1 MNVVMESYLDKQT
14 PKLCLDFQ
22 TLITVWRTVSVQRWH
37 ECQSKFDWFSMTT
50 DKSLSCSHWV
60 IYRQE
65 LCVFVFCLIVCV
77 GFFFGCVFI
86 TLYLILH
93 LGWEMNQLVI
103 WVDACWRNQFR
114 WSTKPNLYQ
123 FLING
128 WLFCKNHENPVTANI
143 GIHHSGKDEG
153 PFMKIIVHTCRLYN
167 PMYCRQ
173 N

>member
-1 MNVVMESYLDKQT
+1 M
-14 PKLCLDFQ
+14 
-22 TLITVWRTVSVQRWH
+22 SVQRGMNVSPNLIDLAWQVI
-37 ECQSKFDWFSMTT
+37 ELQS
-50 DKSLSCSHWV
+50 LI
-60 IYRQE
+60 IYWKE
-65 LCVFVFCLIVCV
+65 LGVFVFCWLW
-77 GFFFGCVFI
+77 GFFCMCI
-86 TLYLILH
+86 YYTLFDSTWIGN
-93 LGWEMNQLVI
+93 LGWEMNQLDI

-123 FLING
+123 FLIDI

-173 N
+173 NEGKVFMDKS

>member
-77 GFFFGCVFI
+77 WFFWMCI
-86 TLYLILH
+86 YYILFDSTPWLRDESAGY
-93 LGWEMNQLVI
+93 LGWCLLEESVQVI
-103 WVDACWRNQFR
+103 NKAKSLPISDKWLIVLQESWEPCHSKYWYTSFR
-114 WSTKPNLYQ
+114 
-123 FLING
+123 
-128 WLFCKNHENPVTANI
+128 
-143 GIHHSGKDEG
+143 
-153 PFMKIIVHTCRLYN
+153 
-167 PMYCRQ
+167 
-173 N
+173 